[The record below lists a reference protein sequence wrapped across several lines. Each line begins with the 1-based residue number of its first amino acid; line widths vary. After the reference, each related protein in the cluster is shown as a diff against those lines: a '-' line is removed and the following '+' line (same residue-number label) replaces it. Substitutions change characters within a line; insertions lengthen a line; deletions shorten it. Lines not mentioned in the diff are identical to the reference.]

1 MNGESF
7 RPTTCAMALVHERQ
21 SRQLCAI
28 HTVNNLLQLGD
39 TGDVDDASSEQET
52 DGIDTSTCTNEQDT
66 VAAASASGPS
76 LMSDE
81 TTDGSDRCWH
91 YKCGPST
98 ILKRTARQTKL
109 ATKAEFDAL
118 ADEMT
123 LLESRLFSSV
133 GDGDDAPN
141 NNDNSESMADK
152 EDEDDDHVP
161 RTVPRERITMRGQP
175 TIRERFA
182 SNHSTAYFGNYS
194 FECMEL
200 ALKNRDV
207 DLDWYR
213 LPEKSSLDYIGG
225 TEAGGDRDND
235 NISTKEVPNQ
245 LNRKNDIGVKR
256 IVCGFVIN
264 FPDGDGKWSY
274 ARRLLAYVP
283 LVGGLFETGR
293 HWYAVSRLRRI
304 QPYNGESNNHMMG
317 MHGDVA
323 AKMDTTVA
331 FWYIIDSDQDEVVKL
346 TSDAEL
352 EEYLAS
358 IQARGGQIFRATIQ
372 K

>member
-1 MNGESF
+1 
-7 RPTTCAMALVHERQ
+7 MALVHERQ

-39 TGDVDDASSEQET
+39 TSDVCDASSEQEIE
-52 DGIDTSTCTNEQDT
+52 GIDRRTCACTSEQD
-66 VAAASASGPS
+66 AAAVESTSGPS
-76 LMSDE
+76 LMMSGE
-81 TTDGSDRCWH
+81 STDGSDRFWH
-91 YKCGPST
+91 YHCGPST

-123 LLESRLFSSV
+123 LLESRLLGSV
-133 GDGDDAPN
+133 ED
-141 NNDNSESMADK
+141 NDNSESVAEK
-152 EDEDDDHVP
+152 EEEEHVP
-161 RTVPRERITMRGQP
+161 RAVPQEGVSRKGQP
-175 TIRERFA
+175 TIRERFE
-182 SNHSTAYFGNYS
+182 SNHRTVYFGNYS

-200 ALKNRDV
+200 ALKNRGV
-207 DLDWYR
+207 DLEWCR
-213 LPEKSSLDYIGG
+213 LHEKSSLDRIGG
-225 TEAGGDRDND
+225 TEAKTGGDRDND
-235 NISTKEVPNQ
+235 NVSTNEVPHQ
-245 LNRKNDIGVKR
+245 WDRKKDTDVER

-304 QPYNGESNNHMMG
+304 QRYN
-317 MHGDVA
+317 GDVA
-323 AKMDTTVA
+323 AKRDATLA
-331 FWYIIDSDQDEVVKL
+331 FWCIIDSDQDEVVKL

-352 EEYLAS
+352 EEYLAA
-358 IQARGGQIFRATIQ
+358 IQTRGGQIFRATIQ